1 VPWLLSGGVVLI
13 IVGSAWG
20 AVFPINKNLG
30 TSSTCR
36 TGNRSSSRPEV
47 FMADAPR
54 AVEPGVRIAEPPS
67 RLLLGLPR
75 PVWLLGL
82 GSLLTDTASEAI
94 YPLLPIFLTRVLGG
108 TAFSLGLIEG
118 VAEAANS
125 LLKVLSGHVSDRW
138 NRRKP
143 IVLAGYS
150 LSSAVR
156 PLISLV
162 TSWPQVLLIRFTDRV
177 GKGVRGAP
185 RDAMLAGCATPE
197 TRGRVFGFHR
207 AMDHVGAI
215 LGPTLATLFLLAWPG
230 EYRTLFLVTLVPGAL
245 AVWMLSLVREDGAG
259 GASRRGAAPRSIP
272 APGQAPAS
280 EARERMPRGYYAFLV
295 VLLLFTL
302 GNSADAFLLLRLTDL
317 GIRPVMIP
325 LLWAALH
332 VVKASVSVVGGPQSD
347 RIGRRSIIGIGWIV
361 YALVYGGFAAA
372 SSPTT
377 LIVCFLIYGF
387 YYGFAEGTEKAFIAD
402 LAPASLRGTA
412 FGVYNAVLGVGSF
425 VASVLFGLIWK
436 QFGAPTAFA
445 TGAVL
450 ALGATVLLFVSVQ
463 EHRPV
468 RPSGP

>member
-1 VPWLLSGGVVLI
+1 
-13 IVGSAWG
+13 
-20 AVFPINKNLG
+20 
-30 TSSTCR
+30 
-36 TGNRSSSRPEV
+36 
-47 FMADAPR
+47 MADAPR
-54 AVEPGVRIAEPPS
+54 VVRPDSSLTKASS
-67 RLLLGLPR
+67 RALLGLPR

-118 VAEAANS
+118 AAEAANS

-156 PLISLV
+156 PLIGLV

-185 RDAMLAGCATPE
+185 RDAILAGCATPE

-230 EYRTLFLVTLVPGAL
+230 EYRSLFVATLVPGAL
-245 AVWMLSLVREDGAG
+245 AVWMLSLVREDETGGAG
-259 GASRRGAAPRSIP
+259 LAGSTRRSAAAPD
-272 APGQAPAS
+272 QAPTS
-280 EARERMPRGYYAFLV
+280 GSIERMPRGYYGFLG

-302 GNSADAFLLLRLTDL
+302 GNSADAFLLLRLTDI
-317 GIRPVMIP
+317 GIQPAMIP

-332 VVKASVSVVGGPQSD
+332 VVKASVSVVGGLQSD
-347 RIGRRSIIGIGWIV
+347 RMGRRSIIGIGWIV
-361 YALVYGGFAAA
+361 YALVYGGFALAT
-372 SSPTT
+372 SPAT
-377 LIVCFLIYGF
+377 LIACFLVYGF

-436 QFGAPTAFA
+436 QFGAPTAFG

-450 ALGATVLLFVSVQ
+450 ALASTVLLFVAVH
-463 EHRPV
+463 EHRPS
-468 RPSGP
+468 RLSGL

>member
-1 VPWLLSGGVVLI
+1 
-13 IVGSAWG
+13 
-20 AVFPINKNLG
+20 
-30 TSSTCR
+30 
-36 TGNRSSSRPEV
+36 
-47 FMADAPR
+47 MADAPR
-54 AVEPGVRIAEPPS
+54 AARPDSSLTKASS
-67 RLLLGLPR
+67 RTLLGLPR

-118 VAEAANS
+118 AAEAANS

-156 PLISLV
+156 PLIGLV

-185 RDAMLAGCATPE
+185 RDAILAGCATPE

-230 EYRTLFLVTLVPGAL
+230 EYRSLFVATLVPGAL
-245 AVWMLSLVREDGAG
+245 AVWTLSLVREDETARASVAG
-259 GASRRGAAPRSIP
+259 SARRSAA
-272 APGQAPAS
+272 APGQAPTS
-280 EARERMPRGYYAFLV
+280 GSPERMPRGYYGFLG

-302 GNSADAFLLLRLTDL
+302 GNSADAFLLLRLTDI
-317 GIRPVMIP
+317 GIQPAMIP

-332 VVKASVSVVGGPQSD
+332 LVKASVSVVGGLQSD

-361 YALVYGGFAAA
+361 YALVYGGFALAT
-372 SSPTT
+372 SPAT
-377 LIVCFLIYGF
+377 LIACFLVYGF
-387 YYGFAEGTEKAFIAD
+387 YYGLAEGTAKAFIAD

-412 FGVYNAVLGVGSF
+412 FGVYNAVLGIGAF

-436 QFGAPTAFA
+436 QFGAPTAFG
-445 TGAVL
+445 TGALL
-450 ALGATVLLFVSVQ
+450 ALASTVLLFVAVD
-463 EHRPV
+463 ERRPS
-468 RPSGP
+468 RPSGL

>member
-1 VPWLLSGGVVLI
+1 MG
-13 IVGSAWG
+13 
-20 AVFPINKNLG
+20 
-30 TSSTCR
+30 
-36 TGNRSSSRPEV
+36 
-47 FMADAPR
+47 DAPR
-54 AVEPGVRIAEPPS
+54 VARPDSSLTKASS
-67 RLLLGLPR
+67 RALLGLPR

-118 VAEAANS
+118 AAEAANS

-156 PLISLV
+156 PLIGLV

-177 GKGVRGAP
+177 GKGARGAP
-185 RDAMLAGCATPE
+185 RDAILAGCATPE

-230 EYRTLFLVTLVPGAL
+230 EYRALFVATLVPGAL
-245 AVWMLSLVREDGAG
+245 AVWMLSLVREDETAGAG
-259 GASRRGAAPRSIP
+259 LAGSTRRSAA
-272 APGQAPAS
+272 APGQAPTS
-280 EARERMPRGYYAFLV
+280 GSLERMPRGYYGFLG

-317 GIRPVMIP
+317 GIQPAMIP
-325 LLWAALH
+325 LLCAALH
-332 VVKASVSVVGGPQSD
+332 VVKASVSVVGGLQSD
-347 RIGRRSIIGIGWIV
+347 RMGRRSIIGIGWIV
-361 YALVYGGFAAA
+361 YALVYGGFALAT
-372 SSPTT
+372 SPAT
-377 LIVCFLIYGF
+377 LIACFLVYGF

-412 FGVYNAVLGVGSF
+412 FGVYNAVLGIGAF

-436 QFGAPTAFA
+436 QFGAPTAFG

-450 ALGATVLLFVSVQ
+450 ALASTVLLFVAVH
-463 EHRPV
+463 EHRPS
-468 RPSGP
+468 RPSGL

>member
-1 VPWLLSGGVVLI
+1 
-13 IVGSAWG
+13 
-20 AVFPINKNLG
+20 
-30 TSSTCR
+30 
-36 TGNRSSSRPEV
+36 
-47 FMADAPR
+47 MADAPR
-54 AVEPGVRIAEPPS
+54 AARPDSSLTKASS
-67 RLLLGLPR
+67 RTLLGLPR

-118 VAEAANS
+118 AAEAANS

-156 PLISLV
+156 PLIGLV

-185 RDAMLAGCATPE
+185 RDAILADCATPE

-230 EYRTLFLVTLVPGAL
+230 EYRSLFAATLVPGAL
-245 AVWMLSLVREDGAG
+245 AVWMLSLVREDETARASVAG
-259 GASRRGAAPRSIP
+259 SARRSAA
-272 APGQAPAS
+272 APGQAPTS
-280 EARERMPRGYYAFLV
+280 GSPERMPRGYYGFLG

-302 GNSADAFLLLRLTDL
+302 GNSADAFLLLRLTDI
-317 GIRPVMIP
+317 GIHPAMIP

-332 VVKASVSVVGGPQSD
+332 VVKASVSVVGGLQSD
-347 RIGRRSIIGIGWIV
+347 RMGRRSIIGIGWIV
-361 YALVYGGFAAA
+361 YALVYGGFALAT
-372 SSPTT
+372 SPAT
-377 LIVCFLIYGF
+377 LIACFLVYGF

-412 FGVYNAVLGVGSF
+412 FGVYNAVLGIGAF

-436 QFGAPTAFA
+436 QLGAPTAFG
-445 TGAVL
+445 TGALL
-450 ALGATVLLFVSVQ
+450 ALASTVLLFVAVH
-463 EHRPV
+463 ERRPS
-468 RPSGP
+468 RPSGL

>member
-1 VPWLLSGGVVLI
+1 MG
-13 IVGSAWG
+13 
-20 AVFPINKNLG
+20 
-30 TSSTCR
+30 
-36 TGNRSSSRPEV
+36 
-47 FMADAPR
+47 DAPR
-54 AVEPGVRIAEPPS
+54 VARPDSSLTKASS
-67 RLLLGLPR
+67 RALLGLPR

-118 VAEAANS
+118 AAEAANS

-156 PLISLV
+156 PLIGLV

-177 GKGVRGAP
+177 GKGARGAP
-185 RDAMLAGCATPE
+185 RDAILAGCATPE

-230 EYRTLFLVTLVPGAL
+230 EYRALFVATLVPGAL
-245 AVWMLSLVREDGAG
+245 AVWMLSLVREDETAGAG
-259 GASRRGAAPRSIP
+259 LAGSTRRSAA
-272 APGQAPAS
+272 APGQAPTS
-280 EARERMPRGYYAFLV
+280 GSLERMPRGYYGFLG

-317 GIRPVMIP
+317 GIQPAMIP

-332 VVKASVSVVGGPQSD
+332 VVKASVSVVGGLQSD
-347 RIGRRSIIGIGWIV
+347 RMGRRSIIGIGWIV
-361 YALVYGGFAAA
+361 YALVYGGFALAT
-372 SSPTT
+372 SPTT
-377 LIVCFLIYGF
+377 LIACFLVYGF

-402 LAPASLRGTA
+402 LAPASRRGTA

-436 QFGAPTAFA
+436 QFGAPTAFG

-450 ALGATVLLFVSVQ
+450 ALASTVLLFVAVH
-463 EHRPV
+463 ERRPP
-468 RPSGP
+468 RPSGL